1 MIPTLPIS
9 SENQQKV
16 IRGLL
21 IAGGLYVGYRITS
34 KAIKSWRERQT
45 SALAD

>member
-21 IAGGLYVGYRITS
+21 IAGGLYVGLRITG
-34 KAIKSWRERQT
+34 KAIKSRRQR
-45 SALAD
+45 